1 MEKIFKIITKEK
13 REIIGK
19 LKAYNKKGHFYL
31 WDFVEVFDKNSEHFS
46 TKLFENNDEHQFY
59 YESDNYQY

>member
-1 MEKIFKIITKEK
+1 MDEKEKNSNKLNNSSFLEKIYKFITKEK

-31 WDFVEVFDKNSEHFS
+31 
-46 TKLFENNDEHQFY
+46 
-59 YESDNYQY
+59 